1 MDTGGAESE
10 TMDFTSTKRAR
21 SAQIAQL
28 TKLYRDLEN
37 IMVSYDNI
45 ENVKRLFGKLCDRF
59 DQFKSAH
66 LQCLDLC
73 AEPDTQN
80 DLQQSFEDHHTNFV
94 EFQERHSQWMTG
106 RNRPT
111 PEDDECSDVSG
122 VTSASLA
129 SSRSKLRTARA
140 KRIIAENK
148 LRRLTE
154 KQKLERAQRELDLK
168 QKLLEQK
175 CELEEASLE
184 ESVWLQAVKE
194 DATELADSRA
204 GHMTQGVSNARDHD
218 RKKNEEYKPPK
229 YTPTLQT
236 AVRSKSPIR
245 HDQGKSTNSFHLG
258 NSDVSV
264 TSIDAAFQKLAT
276 ALQEGFNLPKPEL
289 LTFNGTPTEYC
300 KFVKN
305 FEANIETCISDDR
318 LRLSYLIQYCN
329 GEAKSSIDD
338 CVLLEPSDGY
348 KRARSILYSRYGRPY
363 LVARSY
369 IDKLV
374 NGPQL
379 KASDIDGLSKL
390 ALEMQKCE
398 ITLSQLGFSS
408 DIDNSEN
415 LRRIVK
421 RLPMHL
427 RTKWADIAYVIS
439 EPDKGTDPGRDP
451 RFSDLA
457 KFVDERSRVANSM
470 YGVDLT
476 KETIPSKHEGASPT
490 KY

>member
-1 MDTGGAESE
+1 
-10 TMDFTSTKRAR
+10 
-21 SAQIAQL
+21 
-28 TKLYRDLEN
+28 
-37 IMVSYDNI
+37 MVSYDNI
-45 ENVKRLFGKLCDRF
+45 ENVKCVYGKLCNRV

-66 LQCLDLC
+66 LQCFDLC
-73 AEPDTQN
+73 TEPGAQN
-80 DLQQSFEDHHTNFV
+80 ELQQSFEKHQTNFV

-122 VTSASLA
+122 ITSASLA

-140 KRIIAENK
+140 KRILAEHK

-154 KQKLERAQRELDLK
+154 KQELERAQRELDLK
-168 QKLLEQK
+168 QQLLAQR

-184 ESVWLQAVKE
+184 ESLWLQAVKE

-204 GHMTQGVSNARDHD
+204 GHVTQGVSNARDRN
-218 RKKNEEYKPPK
+218 RKENEEYKHPE
-229 YTPTLQT
+229 YTSALQT
-236 AVRSKSPIR
+236 AVRSESPIR
-245 HDQGKSTNSFHLG
+245 LDQGKPTNSLHLE

-276 ALQEGFNLPKPEL
+276 TLQEGFNLPKPEL
-289 LTFNGTPTEYC
+289 LTFNGTPTDYC
-300 KFVKN
+300 KFVKD
-305 FEANIETCISDDR
+305 FEANIETSVSDDR
-318 LRLSYLIQYCN
+318 LRLIYLIQYCN
-329 GEAKSSIDD
+329 GEAKSSIED

-348 KRARSILYSRYGRPY
+348 KRARSILYSRYGRPHV
-363 LVARSY
+363 VARSF

-408 DIDNSEN
+408 DVDNSEH

-421 RLPMHL
+421 RLPMRL
-427 RTKWADIAYVIS
+427 RTKWADTAYFIS
-439 EPDKGTDPGRDP
+439 EPVGERDLGREP
-451 RFSDLA
+451 CFSDLA
-457 KFVDERSRVANSM
+457 KFVDERSRVASSM
-470 YGVDLT
+470 KVW
-476 KETIPSKHEGASPT
+476 I
-490 KY
+490 